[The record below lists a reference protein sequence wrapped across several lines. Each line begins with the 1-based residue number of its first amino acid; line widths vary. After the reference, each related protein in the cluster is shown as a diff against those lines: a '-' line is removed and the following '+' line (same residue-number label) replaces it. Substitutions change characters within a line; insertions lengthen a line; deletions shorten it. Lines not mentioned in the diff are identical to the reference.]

1 MADGYVISIHGDTE
15 VRAKIMAL
23 GKKAPNVIAL
33 GTMAGA
39 LIIQNAAKVKAPV
52 LTGNLERSIH
62 AEKVNQYAVQVGT
75 DVVYAA
81 AQEFDYNH
89 AYLRPAAD
97 ENIGQVQAVIQATIY
112 KLLTP

>member
-1 MADGYVISIHGDTE
+1 
-15 VRAKIMAL
+15 
-23 GKKAPNVIAL
+23 
-33 GTMAGA
+33 
-39 LIIQNAAKVKAPV
+39 
-52 LTGNLERSIH
+52 
-62 AEKVNQYAVQVGT
+62 VGT